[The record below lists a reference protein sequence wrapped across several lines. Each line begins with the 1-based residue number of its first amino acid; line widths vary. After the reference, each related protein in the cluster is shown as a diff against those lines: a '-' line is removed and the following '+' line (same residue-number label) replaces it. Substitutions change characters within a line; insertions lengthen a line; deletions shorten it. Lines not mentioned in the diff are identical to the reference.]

1 MDQKI
6 RVLKNSALFRGL
18 DETEIDGLLQSLGG
32 RVRSYDKGNFVIYA
46 GDEVHSLGIVLYG
59 SVHIMQED
67 YWGNRNILASVP
79 AGGMFAEA
87 FASLPGACSAVDVM
101 AVEKSDI
108 LFIDLRH
115 VLGGRTTLTES
126 QKTLAANLL
135 AVLAGKNLV
144 LTEKIRYM
152 SHCSTRQ
159 KLMAYL
165 SHEARKREKIHFLLN
180 LTGVTGRFSICRPF
194 SHVGRIR
201 QDETGWAHRLQ

>member
-79 AGGMFAEA
+79 AVM
-87 FASLPGACSAVDVM
+87 SLS
-101 AVEKSDI
+101 
-108 LFIDLRH
+108 
-115 VLGGRTTLTES
+115 
-126 QKTLAANLL
+126 
-135 AVLAGKNLV
+135 
-144 LTEKIRYM
+144 
-152 SHCSTRQ
+152 
-159 KLMAYL
+159 
-165 SHEARKREKIHFLLN
+165 
-180 LTGVTGRFSICRPF
+180 
-194 SHVGRIR
+194 
-201 QDETGWAHRLQ
+201 

>member
-18 DETEIDGLLQSLGG
+18 DETEIEGLLQSLGG

-87 FASLPGACSAVDVM
+87 FASLPGSCSAVDVM
-101 AVEKSDI
+101 VVEKSEI

-135 AVLAGKNLV
+135 AVLAGK
-144 LTEKIRYM
+144 K
-152 SHCSTRQ
+152 SS
-159 KLMAYL
+159 AD
-165 SHEARKREKIHFLLN
+165 RKDTLYVAAFYAA
-180 LTGVTGRFSICRPF
+180 
-194 SHVGRIR
+194 
-201 QDETGWAHRLQ
+201 ETDGLFIP